1 VTLALVIDGAQVVGI
16 GVLSFLAGW
25 LAADLFLPR
34 GAAREGGEQ
43 RRPRPQCQSEGRGDG
58 KAGWAWQG
66 AAGLGM
72 ARPGV
77 ARLAGPSQGRQR
89 RSGDRRMTRSG

>member
-34 GAAREGGEQ
+34 GAAHEGGETPRRSESQ
-43 RRPRPQCQSEGRGDG
+43 RWERRP
-58 KAGWAWQG
+58 W
-66 AAGLGM
+66 
-72 ARPGV
+72 
-77 ARLAGPSQGRQR
+77 
-89 RSGDRRMTRSG
+89 